1 VATAWALSGIL
12 LLLSQAPAEVP
23 PAEDALTP
31 DQMRRREATVIATVS
46 TVVFAEKQYAAE
58 NGSFFDEIRCL
69 TAPAGCIPGLDANAA
84 PFLDPTYPWLEPRLG
99 YHRAFHAG
107 PRADP
112 AAVARAKASPSSL
125 RAFAFT
131 ATPVK
136 PGVSGGRAFCAD
148 STGRMCMTKDGSAPP
163 VRDGRCEPCQRIQ

>member
-1 VATAWALSGIL
+1 MATAWAFSGIL
-12 LLLSQAPAEVP
+12 LLALQAPAEVP

-69 TAPAGCIPGLDANAA
+69 TDPVKCKPGLAANAA

-99 YHRAFHAG
+99 YAPRVPPG
-107 PRADP
+107 PPGGRRPRSRGPGRRPRAC
-112 AAVARAKASPSSL
+112 ARSRSPP
-125 RAFAFT
+125 R
-131 ATPVK
+131 
-136 PGVSGGRAFCAD
+136 R
-148 STGRMCMTKDGSAPP
+148 
-163 VRDGRCEPCQRIQ
+163 